1 MNRARLLALLFVGL
15 GLCSCT
21 SELTTSEA
29 VYDDFLTNYLTPE
42 KWDEEVAKR
51 REHAGDEYYLQLRRV
66 MVFISEERD
75 LYARRCDFLTD
86 PASPACNSIK
96 EMSDVLTALS
106 DVELG
111 LKEGRRMSDGL
122 GAFLNYNLSDAH
134 LAERERVAKR
144 MKPFFE
150 KAAASEPAA
159 GAE

>member
-1 MNRARLLALLFVGL
+1 MIRARLLALLFVGL
-15 GLCSCT
+15 GLCSCAA
-21 SELTTSEA
+21 EMTTSEA
-29 VYDDFLTNYLTPE
+29 IYDDFLTNYLTPE
-42 KWDEEVAKR
+42 KWDEEVQKR
-51 REHAGDEYYLQLRRV
+51 REHASDEYYQELRRV
-66 MVFISEERD
+66 MVHISDERD
-75 LYARRCDFLTD
+75 LYAKRCDFLTD

-122 GAFLNYNLSDAH
+122 GAFLNYNLSEAH

-150 KAAASEPAA
+150 KAAA
-159 GAE
+159 GVDVAEAE